1 MKTYD
6 EIAQNL
12 FERRDEYLK
21 EQKAKKS
28 KLKRGIVSTACI
40 FAVALAVFGVWKS
53 GIFTDN
59 HKIGA
64 PVPEVT
70 ESKTEQQVNTTKQQV
85 NTTESA
91 ESKTEPVTEKSK
103 ENQTT
108 TVAQENRKTADR
120 DVGDYDYNDKNIITR
135 SDDAG
140 TYGMPCYAMPEN
152 GNYTLSYPVQ
162 LSVQKYGSSKKYL
175 LTITIAKDGAGV
187 SDAEKSAEFKR
198 LRDAGCEIK
207 KYKLW
212 TYAGEDAH
220 KEYYTQIG
228 GVFTKEQLETLFT
241 GREYGYFFDFMNN
254 GDSSPATVSDGGE
267 FFEKTTQKDQSY
279 PNAYN

>member
-28 KLKRGIVSTACI
+28 KLKRGIVSTACV

-59 HKIGA
+59 HKIDT
-64 PVPEVT
+64 PVPEAT
-70 ESKTEQQVNTTKQQV
+70 ESKTEQQEKITQ
-85 NTTESA
+85 SA
-91 ESKTEPVTEKSK
+91 ENKTEPVTEKSK

-108 TVAQENRKTADR
+108 TVAQESIKTADR
-120 DVGDYDYNDKNIITR
+120 DVGDYDYNDKNIITH

-140 TYGMPCYAMPEN
+140 TYGMPGYVMPEN

-162 LSVQKYGSSKKYL
+162 LSVNKYGSSKKYL
-175 LTITIAKDGAGV
+175 LALSITKDNNGV

-198 LRDAGCEIK
+198 LKDAGCDIK
-207 KYKLW
+207 KYKLE
-212 TYAGEDAH
+212 TYVGEDAH

-241 GREYGYFFDFMNN
+241 GREYGYFFDFMNS

-267 FFEKTTQKDQSY
+267 FFEKTTQKGAAY
-279 PNAYN
+279 PAAYN

>member
-12 FERRDEYLK
+12 FERRDEYLN

-28 KLKRGIVSTACI
+28 KLKKGIVSIACV

-53 GIFTDN
+53 GILTDKN
-59 HKIGA
+59 RIDTSA
-64 PVPEVT
+64 LEVT
-70 ESKTEQQVNTTKQQV
+70 ESKTEPQENTNQQQENTTKA
-85 NTTESA
+85 A
-91 ESKTEPVTEKSK
+91 ENKTEPVTEKSQ

-108 TVAQENRKTADR
+108 TVAQESIKTADR
-120 DVGDYDYNDKNIITR
+120 DVMDYDYNDKNIITH

-198 LRDAGCEIK
+198 LKDAGCEIK

-220 KEYYTQIG
+220 REYYTQIG

-267 FFEKTTQKDQSY
+267 FFEKTTQKGAAY
-279 PNAYN
+279 PAAYN

>member
-28 KLKRGIVSTACI
+28 KLKRGIVSTACV
-40 FAVALAVFGVWKS
+40 FAVALAVFGMWKS

-59 HKIGA
+59 HKIDT
-64 PVPEVT
+64 PVPEAT
-70 ESKTEQQVNTTKQQV
+70 ESKTEPQKKTTQ
-85 NTTESA
+85 SA
-91 ESKTEPVTEKSK
+91 ENKTEPVTEKSK

-108 TVAQENRKTADR
+108 TVAQENRKTDDR
-120 DVGDYDYNDKNIITR
+120 DKMDYDYNDKNIITH

-140 TYGMPCYAMPEN
+140 TYGMPCSPMPEN

-162 LSVQKYGSSKKYL
+162 LSVNKYGSSKKYL
-175 LTITIAKDGAGV
+175 LTVTITKNCDAV

-198 LRDAGCEIK
+198 LKDAGCEIK
-207 KYKLW
+207 KYKLE
-212 TYAGEDAH
+212 TYVGADAH

-267 FFEKTTQKDQSY
+267 FFEKTTQKGAAY
-279 PNAYN
+279 PAAYN